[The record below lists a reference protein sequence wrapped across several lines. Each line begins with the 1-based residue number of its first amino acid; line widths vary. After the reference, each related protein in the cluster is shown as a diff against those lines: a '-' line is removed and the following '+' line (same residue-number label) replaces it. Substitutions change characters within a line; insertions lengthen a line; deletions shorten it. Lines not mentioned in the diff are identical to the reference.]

1 MTDVAQANG
10 IEAPPK
16 PRSLRIVMAAL
27 MLCLFLSALDQTIVA
42 TALPTIVGD
51 LGGLD
56 QISWVVTAYLLSSTV
71 SVPLFGKISDLYGRK
86 VMLQATIAIFLLG
99 SVLAG
104 VAQSMLQLI
113 LARGVQGVGG
123 GGIMAMTFTI
133 LGDILSPR
141 ERGKY
146 VGYFTGVFASAS
158 VIGPLVGGF
167 FVDHVSWRWVFLINL
182 PLGALAMAVAARYL
196 YIPKTIRHHAI
207 DLLGALLL
215 TVSVTSLLLASAW
228 GGQEYAWGSP
238 QIIGLFTIGIVVALA
253 FVVQERRAKEPIL
266 PLRLFNDRVFT
277 VSVTLERAARL
288 GDDRRVDVPA
298 AVPPGGDRCL
308 GHVLG
313 AVADPDDGGRRHRLE
328 RGRRLVHRTGRY
340 KAYPII
346 GIALALVGLVL
357 LSTIETTTTRL
368 FISVGMGIVGV
379 GIGASMPIM
388 TIAVQN
394 TAPPA
399 DMGAATSAVNFFRT
413 LGSAL
418 GVAAFGTVLS
428 TRLAKHDRRAPAG
441 HHTDDDSLLSSPEAI
456 RDLPPDQYA
465 AVADGIANGVGTVF
479 LVALPLVA
487 IAFVLAWLLKEVPL
501 RDELNVQAATVEGL
515 EEAALVAAA
524 LRHHH
529 VSSASSRL
537 PSSRDPDGAAA
548 ESRDRLAGRRLVSV
562 MPDRDR

>member
-1 MTDVAQANG
+1 VTDAAQANG

-16 PRSLRIVMAAL
+16 ARSLRIVMGAL
-27 MLCLFLSALDQTIVA
+27 MLCLLLAALDQTIVA

-56 QISWVVTAYLLSSTV
+56 QISWVITAYLLSSTV

-86 VMLQATIAIFLLG
+86 VTLQATIAIFLLG

-196 YIPKTIRHHAI
+196 FIPRTIRHHSI
-207 DLLGALLL
+207 DFLGAFLL
-215 TVSVTSLLLASAW
+215 TVSVTSVLLASAW

-238 QIIGLFTIGIVVALA
+238 QIIGLFTIGIIVALA
-253 FVVQERRAKEPIL
+253 FLVQERRAQEPIL
-266 PLRLFNDRVFT
+266 PLRLFSDRVFT
-277 VSVTLERAARL
+277 VSVTLSALL
-288 GDDRRVDVPA
+288 GSVMIGASTFLPLFLQVVTGASATSSGLLLIPMMA
-298 AVPPGGDRCL
+298 GV
-308 GHVLG
+308 VLG
-313 AVADPDDGGRRHRLE
+313 SNVAG
-328 RGRRLVHRTGRY
+328 RLVHRTGRY

-346 GIALALVGLVL
+346 GIALALIGLVL
-357 LSTIETTTTRL
+357 LSMIETTTTRL
-368 FISVGMGIVGV
+368 FISVAMGIVGV

-394 TAPPA
+394 TAPQA

-428 TRLAKHDRRAPAG
+428 TRLAGTIEEHLPGTAL
-441 HHTDDDSLLSSPEAI
+441 DDSLLSSPESI
-456 RDLPPDQYA
+456 RNLPADEYA
-465 AVADGIANGVGTVF
+465 AVADGIANGVSALF
-479 LVALPLVA
+479 LFALPLV
-487 IAFVLAWLLKEVPL
+487 VLAFGLAFLLKEVPL

-515 EEAALVAAA
+515 EEAGAL
-524 LRHHH
+524 
-529 VSSASSRL
+529 
-537 PSSRDPDGAAA
+537 
-548 ESRDRLAGRRLVSV
+548 
-562 MPDRDR
+562 

>member
-1 MTDVAQANG
+1 MTDAAQANG
-10 IEAPPK
+10 IEALPK
-16 PRSLRIVMAAL
+16 PRSLRIVMGAL

-238 QIIGLFTIGIVVALA
+238 QIIGLFTIGIVIALA

-277 VSVTLERAARL
+277 VSVTLSALL
-288 GDDRRVDVPA
+288 GSVMI
-298 AVPPGGDRCL
+298 
-308 GHVLG
+308 G
-313 AVADPDDGGRRHRLE
+313 ASTFLPLFLQVVTGASATSSGLLLIPMMAGVVVGSNVAG
-328 RGRRLVHRTGRY
+328 RLVHRTGRY

-428 TRLAKHDRRAPAG
+428 TRLASTIDEHLPG
-441 HHTDDDSLLSSPEAI
+441 TSLDDSLLSSPEAI

-465 AVADGIANGVGTVF
+465 AVADGIANGVATVF

-487 IAFVLAWLLKEVPL
+487 LAFVLAWLLKEVPL

-515 EEAALVAAA
+515 EEAAL
-524 LRHHH
+524 
-529 VSSASSRL
+529 
-537 PSSRDPDGAAA
+537 
-548 ESRDRLAGRRLVSV
+548 
-562 MPDRDR
+562 

>member
-1 MTDVAQANG
+1 
-10 IEAPPK
+10 
-16 PRSLRIVMAAL
+16 

-104 VAQSMLQLI
+104 VAQSMPQLI

-196 YIPKTIRHHAI
+196 HIPKTVRHHSI

-215 TVSVTSLLLASAW
+215 TVSVTSVLLASSW

-238 QIIGLFTIGIVVALA
+238 QIIGLFTIGIVLAVAFL
-253 FVVQERRAKEPIL
+253 VQERRAQEPIL
-266 PLRLFNDRVFT
+266 PLRLFSDRVFT
-277 VSVTLERAARL
+277 VSVTLSALL
-288 GDDRRVDVPA
+288 GSVMI
-298 AVPPGGDRCL
+298 
-308 GHVLG
+308 G
-313 AVADPDDGGRRHRLE
+313 ASTFLPLFLQVVTGASATSSGLLLIPMMAGVVVGSNIA
-328 RGRRLVHRTGRY
+328 GRLVHRTGRY

-379 GIGASMPIM
+379 GIGAVDADHDDRRPEHR
-388 TIAVQN
+388 AARRHGRRHLRRQLLPHARQRVRCRRVRHR
-394 TAPPA
+394 AEHPP
-399 DMGAATSAVNFFRT
+399 RQ
-413 LGSAL
+413 
-418 GVAAFGTVLS
+418 
-428 TRLAKHDRRAPAG
+428 HDRRAPAG
-441 HHTDDDSLLSSPEAI
+441 H
-456 RDLPPDQYA
+456 
-465 AVADGIANGVGTVF
+465 
-479 LVALPLVA
+479 
-487 IAFVLAWLLKEVPL
+487 
-501 RDELNVQAATVEGL
+501 
-515 EEAALVAAA
+515 
-524 LRHHH
+524 
-529 VSSASSRL
+529 
-537 PSSRDPDGAAA
+537 
-548 ESRDRLAGRRLVSV
+548 LAGRQPAEQSRSDPRPAPRPVRRRRRRHRQWRLHGVPRRTPPRRARRSRSPGCSRRCRCATSSTSRRPPSKGSKRPRCSNGPPV
-562 MPDRDR
+562 R

>member
-1 MTDVAQANG
+1 MTDAAQASD
-10 IEAPPK
+10 IEAPRTK
-16 PRSLRIVMAAL
+16 RSLNIVMGAL
-27 MLCLFLSALDQTIVA
+27 MLCLLLAALDQTIVA

-86 VMLQATIAIFLLG
+86 VMLQITIAIFLLG

-104 VAQSMLQLI
+104 LAQSMPQLI
-113 LARGVQGVGG
+113 LSRAVQGVGG

-182 PLGALAMAVAARYL
+182 PLGALAMVVAARYL
-196 YIPKTIRHHAI
+196 HIPKVVRHHSI
-207 DLLGALLL
+207 DWVGAFFL
-215 TVSVTSLLLASAW
+215 TVSVTSVLLASSW

-238 QIIGLFTIGIVVALA
+238 QIIGLFTIGIVLALA
-253 FVVQERRAKEPIL
+253 FVVQERRADEPIL
-266 PLRLFNDRVFT
+266 PLRLFSDRVFT
-277 VSVTLERAARL
+277 VSVTLSALL
-288 GDDRRVDVPA
+288 GSVMI
-298 AVPPGGDRCL
+298 
-308 GHVLG
+308 G
-313 AVADPDDGGRRHRLE
+313 ASTFLPLFLQVVTGASATSSGLLLIPMMAGVVVGSNVAG
-328 RGRRLVHRTGRY
+328 RLVHHTGRY

-346 GIALALVGLVL
+346 GIAFAVVGLVL

-368 FISVGMGIVGV
+368 FISVAMGIVGV
-379 GIGASMPIM
+379 GVGASMPIM

-394 TAPPA
+394 TAPAA

-428 TRLAKHDRRAPAG
+428 TRLANTIEEHLPGTSLA
-441 HHTDDDSLLSSPEAI
+441 TDDSLLSSPEAI
-456 RDLPPDQYA
+456 RNLPADEYA
-465 AVADGIANGVGTVF
+465 AVADGIANGVATVF
-479 LVALPLVA
+479 LVAVPLVLL
-487 IAFVLAWLLKEVPL
+487 AFGLSFLLKEVPL
-501 RDELNVQAATVEGL
+501 RDDVSVRAATVEGL
-515 EEAALVAAA
+515 EEAAL
-524 LRHHH
+524 
-529 VSSASSRL
+529 
-537 PSSRDPDGAAA
+537 
-548 ESRDRLAGRRLVSV
+548 
-562 MPDRDR
+562 

>member
-1 MTDVAQANG
+1 MSAEATGGPAVTDTAQASG
-10 IEAPPK
+10 IEDPPA
-16 PRSLRIVMAAL
+16 PRSLRLVMGAL
-27 MLCLFLSALDQTIVA
+27 MLCLLLAALDQTIVA

-86 VMLQATIAIFLLG
+86 VMLQVTIAIFLLG

-104 VAQSMLQLI
+104 FAQSMLQLI

-182 PLGALAMAVAARYL
+182 PLGAIAMVVAARYL
-196 YIPKTIRHHAI
+196 HIPKTVRRHSI
-207 DLLGALLL
+207 DVLGALLL
-215 TVSVTSLLLASAW
+215 TISVTSVLLASAW

-238 QIIGLFTIGIVVALA
+238 QIVGLFVVGLVLALA
-253 FVVQERRAKEPIL
+253 FLLQERRAQEPIL
-266 PLRLFNDRVFT
+266 PLHLFRDRVFT
-277 VSVTLERAARL
+277 VCVALSALLGSVMI
-288 GDDRRVDVPA
+288 
-298 AVPPGGDRCL
+298 
-308 GHVLG
+308 G
-313 AVADPDDGGRRHRLE
+313 ASTFLPLFLQVVTGASATSSGLLLIPMMAGVVVGSNVC
-328 RGRRLVHRTGRY
+328 GRLVHHTGRY

-346 GIALALVGLVL
+346 GIALAIVGLVL

-368 FISVGMGIVGV
+368 FISVAMGIVGV
-379 GIGASMPIM
+379 GIGSSMPIM

-394 TAPPA
+394 TAPA
-399 DMGAATSAVNFFRT
+399 GDMGAATSAVNFFRT

-418 GVAAFGTVLS
+418 GVAVFGTVMS
-428 TRLAKHDRRAPAG
+428 ARLADTIEQRLPG
-441 HHTDDDSLLSSPEAI
+441 TSLTTDDSLMSSPEAI
-456 RDLPPDQYA
+456 RDLPADEYA
-465 AVADGIANGVGTVF
+465 AVADGIASGVAMVF
-479 LVALPLVA
+479 LVALPLVV
-487 IAFVLAWLLKEVPL
+487 IAFALAWLLKEVPL
-501 RDELNVQAATVEGL
+501 RDDLHIQATSVEGL
-515 EEAALVAAA
+515 EEA
-524 LRHHH
+524 
-529 VSSASSRL
+529 
-537 PSSRDPDGAAA
+537 GA
-548 ESRDRLAGRRLVSV
+548 V
-562 MPDRDR
+562 

>member
-1 MTDVAQANG
+1 VTDVAHAGG
-10 IEAPPK
+10 IASPPR
-16 PRSLRIVMAAL
+16 PRSLRIVISAL
-27 MLCLFLSALDQTIVA
+27 MLCLLLSALDQTIVA

-104 VAQSMLQLI
+104 ISQSMLQLI
-113 LARGVQGVGG
+113 LARAVQGVGG

-133 LGDILSPR
+133 LADILSPR

-182 PLGALAMAVAARYL
+182 PLGAIAMAVAARYL
-196 YIPKTIRHHAI
+196 HIPKVVRHHAI

-215 TVSVTSLLLASAW
+215 TLSVTSVLLASAW

-238 QIIGLFTIGIVVALA
+238 QIIGLFTIGVVLGVA
-253 FVVQERRAKEPIL
+253 FLVQERRAQEPIL
-266 PLRLFNDRVFT
+266 PPHLFGDRIFT
-277 VSVTLERAARL
+277 VSVAMSAL
-288 GDDRRVDVPA
+288 
-298 AVPPGGDRCL
+298 
-308 GHVLG
+308 LG
-313 AVADPDDGGRRHRLE
+313 AVMIGASTFLPLFLQVVTGASATSSGLLLIPMMA
-328 RGRRLVHRTGRY
+328 GVVVGSNIAGRLVHRTGRY
-340 KAYPII
+340 KVFPII
-346 GIALALVGLVL
+346 GIGLALVGIVL

-368 FISVGMGIVGV
+368 FISVAMGIVGV

-388 TIAVQN
+388 TIVVQN
-394 TAPPA
+394 TAPAA

-413 LGSAL
+413 LGSAF

-428 TRLAKHDRRAPAG
+428 TRLANTIEEHLPGTSLA
-441 HHTDDDSLLSSPEAI
+441 TDDSLLSSPEAI
-456 RDLPPDQYA
+456 RNLPADEYA
-465 AVADGIANGVGTVF
+465 AVADGIANGVATVF
-479 LVALPLVA
+479 LVAVPLVV
-487 IAFVLAWLLKEVPL
+487 ISFVLAWLLKEVPL
-501 RDELNVQAATVEGL
+501 RDDIHVQVASVEGL
-515 EEAALVAAA
+515 EEA
-524 LRHHH
+524 
-529 VSSASSRL
+529 
-537 PSSRDPDGAAA
+537 GAI
-548 ESRDRLAGRRLVSV
+548 S
-562 MPDRDR
+562 

>member
-1 MTDVAQANG
+1 VTNTAQASG
-10 IEAPPK
+10 IEAPP
-16 PRSLRIVMAAL
+16 RQGSLRIVMAAL

-71 SVPLFGKISDLYGRK
+71 AVPLFGKISDLYGRK
-86 VMLQATIAIFLLG
+86 VMLQITIAIFLLG

-104 VAQSMLQLI
+104 ISQTMLQLI

-158 VIGPLVGGF
+158 VIGPLAGGF
-167 FVDHVSWRWVFLINL
+167 FVDHLSWRWVFLINV
-182 PLGALAMAVAARYL
+182 PLGLLAMGVAARYL
-196 YIPKTIRHHAI
+196 HIPKTIRHHAI
-207 DLLGALLL
+207 DLLGAFLL
-215 TVSVTSLLLASAW
+215 TVSVTAVLLGCAW

-238 QIIGLFTIGIVVALA
+238 QIIGLFTIGIVLAVA
-253 FVVQERRAKEPIL
+253 FVVQERRAAEPIL

-277 VSVTLERAARL
+277 VSVTLSALL
-288 GDDRRVDVPA
+288 GSVMI
-298 AVPPGGDRCL
+298 
-308 GHVLG
+308 G
-313 AVADPDDGGRRHRLE
+313 ASTFLPLFLQVVTGASATQSGLLLIPMMAGVVIGSNIA
-328 RGRRLVHRTGRY
+328 GRLVHRTGRY

-368 FISVGMGIVGV
+368 FISVGMGIIGV

-394 TAPPA
+394 TAPQA

-413 LGSAL
+413 LGSAI

-428 TRLAKHDRRAPAG
+428 TRLANTIEEQLPGTSLA
-441 HHTDDDSLLSSPEAI
+441 TDDSLLSSPEAI
-456 RDLPPDQYA
+456 RNLPANEYN
-465 AVADGIANGVGTVF
+465 AVADGIANGVSTVF
-479 LVALPLVA
+479 LFAVPLVA
-487 IAFVLAWLLKEVPL
+487 LAFALAWLLKEIPL

-515 EEAALVAAA
+515 EEAGAL
-524 LRHHH
+524 
-529 VSSASSRL
+529 
-537 PSSRDPDGAAA
+537 
-548 ESRDRLAGRRLVSV
+548 
-562 MPDRDR
+562 

>member
-1 MTDVAQANG
+1 VTGTAQTSG

-16 PRSLRIVMAAL
+16 PRSLGIVMGAL

-86 VMLQATIAIFLLG
+86 VMLQVAITIFLLG

-104 VAQSMLQLI
+104 ISQSMLQLI

-158 VIGPLVGGF
+158 VIGPLAGGF

-182 PLGALAMAVAARYL
+182 PLGAIAMAVAARYL
-196 YIPKTIRHHAI
+196 HIPRTIRHHSI

-215 TVSVTSLLLASAW
+215 TVSVTSVLLGSAW

-238 QIIGLFTIGIVVALA
+238 QIIGLFVIGVVLGLA
-253 FVVQERRAKEPIL
+253 FLLQERRAQEPIL
-266 PLRLFNDRVFT
+266 PLRLFRDPVFT
-277 VSVTLERAARL
+277 VCVTMGALLGSVMIGASTFLPLFLQVVTGASATSSGL
-288 GDDRRVDVPA
+288 LLIPMMAGVVVGSNVCGRRV
-298 AVPPGGDRCL
+298 
-308 GHVLG
+308 H
-313 AVADPDDGGRRHRLE
+313 H
-328 RGRRLVHRTGRY
+328 TGRY
-340 KAYPII
+340 KPYPII
-346 GIALALVGLVL
+346 GIALAIVGLVL
-357 LSTIETTTTRL
+357 LSTIDTTTTRL

-379 GIGASMPIM
+379 GVGSSMPIM

-394 TAPPA
+394 TAPAA

-418 GVAAFGTVLS
+418 GVAVFGTVMS
-428 TRLAKHDRRAPAG
+428 ARL
-441 HHTDDDSLLSSPEAI
+441 TDTIQQRLPGTSLATDESLLSSPEAI
-456 RDLPPDQYA
+456 RNLPADEYA
-465 AVADGIANGVGTVF
+465 AVADGIASGVATVF
-479 LVALPLVA
+479 LVALPLVLL
-487 IAFVLAWLLKEVPL
+487 AFALAWLLKEVPL
-501 RDELNVQAATVEGL
+501 RDDLHVQASSVEGL
-515 EEAALVAAA
+515 EEV
-524 LRHHH
+524 
-529 VSSASSRL
+529 
-537 PSSRDPDGAAA
+537 GAA
-548 ESRDRLAGRRLVSV
+548 
-562 MPDRDR
+562 

>member
-1 MTDVAQANG
+1 VTDVAQTSG
-10 IEAPPK
+10 IETPPK
-16 PRSLRIVMAAL
+16 PRALGIVMAAL

-86 VMLQATIAIFLLG
+86 VMLQVTIAIFLLG

-104 VAQSMLQLI
+104 ISQSMLQLI
-113 LARGVQGVGG
+113 LARCVQGVGG

-182 PLGALAMAVAARYL
+182 PLGAIAMAVAARYL
-196 YIPKTIRHHAI
+196 HIPRTVRPHSL
-207 DLLGALLL
+207 DLLGAFLL
-215 TVSVTSLLLASAW
+215 TVSVTAVLLASAW

-238 QIIGLFTIGIVVALA
+238 QIIGLFTIGVVLA
-253 FVVQERRAKEPIL
+253 VAFLAQERRAQEPIL
-266 PLRLFNDRVFT
+266 PLRLFGDRVFT
-277 VSVTLERAARL
+277 VSVTLSALL
-288 GDDRRVDVPA
+288 GSVMI
-298 AVPPGGDRCL
+298 
-308 GHVLG
+308 G
-313 AVADPDDGGRRHRLE
+313 ASTFLPLFLQVVTGASATSSGLLLIPMMAGVVVGSNVAG
-328 RGRRLVHRTGRY
+328 RLVHRTGRY
-340 KAYPII
+340 KAFPII
-346 GIALALVGLVL
+346 GIGLALVGLVL
-357 LSTIETTTTRL
+357 LSMIETTTTRL
-368 FISVGMGIVGV
+368 FISVAMGIVGV

-394 TAPPA
+394 TAPVA
-399 DMGAATSAVNFFRT
+399 DLGAATSAVNFFRT

-428 TRLAKHDRRAPAG
+428 TRLANTIEERLPGTSLA
-441 HHTDDDSLLSSPEAI
+441 TDDSLLSSPEVI
-456 RDLPPDQYA
+456 RNLPADEYA
-465 AVADGIANGVGTVF
+465 AVADGIASGVATVF
-479 LVALPLVA
+479 LVALPIVA
-487 IAFVLAWLLKEVPL
+487 ISFALAWLLKEVPL
-501 RDELNVQAATVEGL
+501 RDNLTVQASSVEGL
-515 EEAALVAAA
+515 EEAGAL
-524 LRHHH
+524 
-529 VSSASSRL
+529 
-537 PSSRDPDGAAA
+537 
-548 ESRDRLAGRRLVSV
+548 
-562 MPDRDR
+562 